1 MPRRLYR
8 AGLSDEVKESLS
20 LEVKEVTETW
30 LSHQGSALVKKT
42 VQEHHTE
49 LLRDVEWAHA
59 VERDE
64 LWDAISK
71 LRHAVGKEPCEP
83 QLSEAPSGRLLDDTV
98 LDEVQACT
106 TRIDESERR
115 FDHELRRTREVAESC
130 VLAMHKHVEEMNTC
144 LESCSNRVKVLEGHR
159 DETLSALEKKTQ
171 EIEVMREVIASDLIR
186 FASDQIKTKQDL
198 ETYSWAKTGHVIESG
213 HSKPRLTALSSKS
226 QELDVGDMRC
236 KDSYELQPSI
246 WDAALFFGVKG
257 LASREQLLLAAGY
270 VVNVTL
276 QSVFSL
282 MVVRLG
288 RDDEVVDDQAITK
301 MEAWNEQAETWEV
314 ASVCGDAHNYTL
326 STSYLQMM
334 LMDEVDAYFE
344 EAIFSFS
351 WGPLLTIMVVALWS
365 GAMVSHARTVFD
377 FTVALW
383 QITSWERDASTIF
396 TVNLRSNVEIVAVAR
411 LRFLWMSVSVVLQTF
426 VIVVLLVFGCVWMAR
441 SSSVTEL
448 LLNAVS
454 LAFIMDADELLFRI
468 VVPTLVKN
476 LIRRIEP
483 LRLRPTRSSGYH
495 LRSTVSL
502 STILIFVIFFWIFP
516 VSETSQ
522 RLTKVSSALCG
533 S

>member
-1 MPRRLYR
+1 
-8 AGLSDEVKESLS
+8 
-20 LEVKEVTETW
+20 
-30 LSHQGSALVKKT
+30 

-64 LWDAISK
+64 LWDAIRK

-98 LDEVQACT
+98 LDEVAACT
-106 TRIDESERR
+106 TRIDASEQR

-144 LESCSNRVKVLEGHR
+144 LESCSNRVKVLEVHR
-159 DETLSALEKKTQ
+159 DEIQPALETLAEHRKNTLSALEKTTQ

-186 FASDQIKTKQDL
+186 FASDQIKTKKDL
-198 ETYSWAKTGHVIESG
+198 ETYGWAKTGHVIESG
-213 HSKPRLTALSSKS
+213 HSEPRLTALSSKS

-257 LASREQLLLAAGY
+257 LAWREQLLLAAGY
-270 VVNVTL
+270 GVNVIL

-411 LRFLWMSVSVVLQTF
+411 QRFLWMSVSVVLQTF
-426 VIVVLLVFGCVWMAR
+426 VIVVLLVFGCMWMAR

-483 LRLRPTRSSGYH
+483 LRLRPTRSSGFH

-502 STILIFVIFFWIFP
+502 FTILVFVTFFWIFF